1 MSKLVNPW
9 GLLVLIAGLAAGC
22 SQPSSQAPQAGA
34 VDAANAPEKAYLLTE
49 KPADAQGVA
58 ASRKSEAGA
67 EEVSEREVAV
77 EGLIGGSEE
86 PFVEGIAA
94 FTIVDLAIPPCGADG
109 EDDDCPTPWDYC
121 CKTDKLKDNSAL
133 VKIVGPD
140 GKTVSKDARELLGV
154 KELSKVVVQG
164 KARQDEQG
172 NLTVLADKVYVAKD

>member
-1 MSKLVNPW
+1 MPKFVKTWVLLAVAV
-9 GLLVLIAGLAAGC
+9 GLTLGC
-22 SQPSSQAPQAGA
+22 SQTDPQPAGT
-34 VDAANAPEKAYLLTE
+34 DAADVGAATDSAYLLTE
-49 KPADAQGVA
+49 KPAETQGVA
-58 ASRKSEAGA
+58 LARKNEAGG
-67 EEVSEREVAV
+67 EREVAV

-86 PFVEGIAA
+86 PFVEGMAA